1 MEKGKS
7 LELHPDDTELLFIQ
21 RAARHLEKP
30 SFLIAA
36 AAKLGQP
43 IEALTKALP
52 NKARDSVTWA
62 SHKAL
67 SAALSAAVK
76 TIHPSAGT
84 VAKGGNLSVAQL
96 ESLAMERGRI
106 HTAVVTTSGGIG
118 GFLGGWALGAEL
130 PFSTTVMLRAI
141 AETAVLFGEDLSQQ
155 DTRFECLGVFSFG
168 SPSRSD
174 DAADSAYYAARV
186 SLAAIMRDLAKSF
199 VGKSA
204 ADIGALLSA
213 GGSPLVAQL
222 IGQIASR
229 FNIVVSQKAV
239 AQALPIVGAV
249 GGAGLNLVFAE
260 HFTKVAVMHFGIR
273 SLERKYGAG
282 RIKKIYDEARRVVD
296 VPG

>member
-1 MEKGKS
+1 MEPR
-7 LELHPDDTELLFIQ
+7 LDDNELLFIQ
-21 RAARHLEKP
+21 RAARYLEKP
-30 SFLIAA
+30 AFLIAA

-43 IEALTKALP
+43 IEALTRALP
-52 NKARDSVTWA
+52 DKARDSVTWA

-67 SAALSAAVK
+67 SAALTAAVK
-76 TIHPSAGT
+76 TIHPSAKT
-84 VAKGGNLSVAQL
+84 FATNRNLSITDL
-96 ESLAMERGRI
+96 ESLAAERGKI

-118 GFLGGWALGAEL
+118 GFFGGWALGAEL

-141 AETAVLFGEDLSQQ
+141 AEIAAMFGEDLSLQ
-155 DTRFECLGVFSFG
+155 DSRFECLGVFSFG
-168 SPSRSD
+168 SPSKTD

-186 SLAAIMRDLAKSF
+186 GLAAIIRDLAKSF

-204 ADIGALLSA
+204 TDVGALLSA

-249 GGAGLNLVFAE
+249 GGAGLNMVFAD
-260 HFTKVAVMHFGIR
+260 HFTKVAVMHFGMR
-273 SLERKYGAG
+273 SLERKHGQQH
-282 RIKKIYDEARRVVD
+282 IKKIYDEARRIID
-296 VPG
+296 VG